1 LCAGDA
7 GVELRTSSEAGP
19 EQDLAYAGESLA
31 GSSYGREQA
40 IDSGELLESQKNVVS
55 AESDFKRSPVR
66 DWLYAALLAVV
77 VARLWIVPLRDGF
90 WIDET
95 GTLWS
100 IQGGFRNILARCA
113 LWPAQSPAY
122 SFVAWLMYKIKG
134 PNEFLIRL
142 PSLVAMALATYLL
155 YRLAIRLI
163 GWPAAWPSIILFASF
178 GAVAFAAGD
187 ARPYAIATLA
197 AAGAILFLV
206 RWLDT
211 GRWLGGLCYCI
222 LASLSVYMHFL
233 FATTF
238 LVHLVY
244 GVYRSR
250 NEKRVS
256 VAQLCLAA
264 ATIGLLLVPFVF
276 HMLALMKTAHSH
288 SFAGTPTGID
298 FFTLLAPPAVV
309 GSVLGALL
317 LLFLAKRP
325 WSLARVYLENSSLVL
340 LASWALIPM
349 SVLYTA
355 SVFTSLKV
363 FLPRYTLPSEAGL
376 ALLGGWLLSSISP
389 PKMRAVAVSAMV
401 LAIVVSAPSASFSH
415 GGDWRAAMAS
425 VRSTVGTSDMPVL
438 VRADFPE
445 SEPFDWLQDEARKS
459 YLFAPLGVY
468 PAAGEI
474 VPLPMHPNEASS
486 SYLNELVPR
495 LERSNRFLLV
505 NMGDPGYQNW
515 LLGRLS
521 PDGFVRR
528 RVGSFGGSLSVDM
541 YLRSS
546 ETRRLQQ

>member
-1 LCAGDA
+1 MRISNVEKERQLAQAGA
-7 GVELRTSSEAGP
+7 SPARLAIEL
-19 EQDLAYAGESLA
+19 EQPVA
-31 GSSYGREQA
+31 
-40 IDSGELLESQKNVVS
+40 SGEPLGPANRIIA
-55 AESDFKRSPVR
+55 AESDFEQRAGSS
-66 DWLYAALLAVV
+66 WLYAALLSVV

-95 GTLWS
+95 GTMWS
-100 IQGGFRNILARCA
+100 IQGGLKNILARCA

-142 PSLVAMALATYLL
+142 PSLVAMTLATYLL
-155 YRLAIRLI
+155 YRLAFRLI
-163 GWPAAWPSIILFASF
+163 GRAAAWPSIILFASF

-197 AAGAILFLV
+197 AIGGVFFLV

-211 GRWLGGLCYCI
+211 SRLIDGLCYCV

-256 VAQLCLAA
+256 IGQLCLAA
-264 ATIGLLLVPFVF
+264 ATIGALLVPFVF

-288 SFAGTPTGID
+288 SFAGTPTGTD
-298 FFTLLAPPAVV
+298 FFTLFAPPVVV
-309 GSVLGALL
+309 GSALGALL
-317 LLFLAKRP
+317 LTFLAKRP
-325 WSLARVYLENSSLVL
+325 LSFARVHLGDSSLVL
-340 LASWALIPM
+340 LASWTLIPM
-349 SVLYTA
+349 TVLYTA

-376 ALLGGWLLSSISP
+376 ALLGGWLLSSIAP
-389 PKMRAVAVSAMV
+389 TKIRTAVVGAIV
-401 LAIVVSAPSASFSH
+401 LATVATAPSAAFSH

-425 VRSTVGTSDMPVL
+425 VRSTVGASDMPVL

-445 SEPFDWLQDEARKS
+445 SEPFDWLHDEARKS

-468 PAAGEI
+468 PAAGE
-474 VPLPMHPNEASS
+474 VLPLPMHPNEASS

-495 LERSNRFLLV
+495 LEKSNRFLLV

-521 PDGFVRR
+521 PEGFVRR

-541 YLRSS
+541 YQRAV

>member
-1 LCAGDA
+1 
-7 GVELRTSSEAGP
+7 VRTSSKDEKKQELADAAESSAGF
-19 EQDLAYAGESLA
+19 
-31 GSSYGREQA
+31 SYRQNRP
-40 IDSGELLESQKNVVS
+40 IDSGEPLQSGKKMLFVGSVV
-55 AESDFKRSPVR
+55 EGSPVR
-66 DWLYAALLAVV
+66 DGIYAAFLALI

-95 GTLWS
+95 GTIWS
-100 IQGGFRNILARCA
+100 IQGGLRNILTRCA

-163 GWPAAWPSIILFASF
+163 GRPAAWPSVILFASF

-187 ARPYAIATLA
+187 ARPYAIATVA
-197 AAGAILFLV
+197 AIGAVLFLV

-211 GRWLGGLCYCI
+211 GRRLDGLCYCV
-222 LASLSVYMHFL
+222 LASLSVHMHFL
-233 FATTF
+233 FATAF
-238 LVHLVY
+238 LIHLVY
-244 GVYRSR
+244 AVYRSR

-256 VAQLCLAA
+256 IAQLFLAA
-264 ATIGLLLVPFVF
+264 ATIGVLLIPFVF
-276 HMLALMKTAHSH
+276 HMLALMKTAQSH
-288 SFAGTPTGID
+288 SFAGTPTGTD
-298 FFTLLAPPAVV
+298 FFTLLAPPVVV

-317 LLFLAKRP
+317 LMFLAKKP
-325 WSLARVYLENSSLVL
+325 LSFAPVHLDDSSLVL
-340 LASWALIPM
+340 LVSWALIPM
-349 SVLYTA
+349 SVLYSA

-363 FLPRYTLPSEAGL
+363 FLPRYTLPTEAGL

-389 PKMRAVAVSAMV
+389 PKMRAAAVGGIV
-401 LAIVVSAPSASFSH
+401 LATLVSAPSAAFSH

-445 SEPFDWLQDEARKS
+445 SEPFDWLHDEARKS

-468 PAAGEI
+468 PAAGDVI
-474 VPLPMHPNEASS
+474 PLPMHPNEASS
-486 SYLNELVPR
+486 VYLNELVPR
-495 LERSNRFLLV
+495 LERSDRFLLV

-541 YLRSS
+541 YLRSG
-546 ETRRLQQ
+546 ETRRLQ